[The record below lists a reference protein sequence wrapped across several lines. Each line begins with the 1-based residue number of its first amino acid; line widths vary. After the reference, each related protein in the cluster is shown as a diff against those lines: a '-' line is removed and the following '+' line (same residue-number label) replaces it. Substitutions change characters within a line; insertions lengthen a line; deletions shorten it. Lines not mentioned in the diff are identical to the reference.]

1 MTLFINLKLLSKT
14 LDVYAPVAYNLYIPI
29 NKNEQGATTMIVVA
43 HTKQELVA
51 MARAEYIE
59 TANIT
64 MNADYAL
71 VCSQSSDECYKVE
84 HDGQTATS
92 CECDDRYY
100 RKTTCKHMEAVNFK
114 LAQPVKPAKP
124 AKVKQPRRSAANTEL
139 VVSLQLPAGVKV
151 RKSRKAGLVVVAPVV
166 EVIPEVAFHVCGQV
180 VSAPTAAQAL
190 LIALELI
197 TTVNNRKRLAAELDA
212 LVAEMEVPQEVVTT
226 QVSSSSVPVDV
237 ALQGALN
244 GNRGFSLMRK

>member
-1 MTLFINLKLLSKT
+1 
-14 LDVYAPVAYNLYIPI
+14 
-29 NKNEQGATTMIVVA
+29 MIVVA

-51 MARAEYIE
+51 IARQDYIK

-139 VVSLQLPAGVKV
+139 VASLQLPAGQKV
-151 RKSRKAGLVVVAPVV
+151 RKSRKAGLIVVAPVV
-166 EVIPEVAFHVCGQV
+166 EVIPEEEVPTPCPQVTFVVGCQV

-197 TTVNNRKRLAAELDA
+197 ETANNRKRLAAELDA
-212 LVAEMEVPQEVVTT
+212 LVAEMEAPQEVVTKE
-226 QVSSSSVPVDV
+226 VSTTTIPVDM

-244 GNRGFSLMRK
+244 GNRGFSLMRR